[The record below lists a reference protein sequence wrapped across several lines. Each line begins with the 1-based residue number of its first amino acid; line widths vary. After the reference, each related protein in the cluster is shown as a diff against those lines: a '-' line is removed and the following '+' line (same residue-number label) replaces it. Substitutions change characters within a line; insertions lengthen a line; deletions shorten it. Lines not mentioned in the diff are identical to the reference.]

1 MESSVPVDNLLALGR
16 KLVEELGLGDSND
29 TLGRWMAHHVADL
42 IINAENTKG
51 DGKNVAKHKCFEAI
65 LELWKHRS
73 MLPNGKR
80 PFEEMEPVLRAIQS
94 LDPEHKKVRYY
105 NSSRPN
111 SEKVADSLEQEKW
124 LNLAD
129 GLDYS
134 AKLLIGYCL
143 SQAASASLDKS
154 QEWVKLAEGIEED
167 GSPEIAIRFFYDDKD
182 NSDPNEE
189 HRASLKDK
197 IQKLHAFLSISN
209 DLIDDLED
217 KLKALPTI
225 NSNTGSEL

>member
-1 MESSVPVDNLLALGR
+1 MESSVPADNLLALGR
-16 KLVEELGLGDSND
+16 QLVEELNLDDSND
-29 TLGRWMAHHVADL
+29 TLGRWMAHYIAGLIADV
-42 IINAENTKG
+42 ESTGG
-51 DGKNVAKHKCFEAI
+51 DEKNVAEHKCFEAI

-80 PFEEMEPVLRAIQS
+80 PFEELEPVLRAIQS

-105 NSSRPN
+105 NSCRPN
-111 SEKVADSLEQEKW
+111 NEMTADSLEQEKW
-124 LNLAD
+124 LSLAD

-154 QEWVKLAEGIEED
+154 HEWVKLAEGIEED
-167 GSPEIAIRFFYDDKD
+167 GSPERVIRFLYESKD
-182 NSDPNEE
+182 SSDPNEDD
-189 HRASLKDK
+189 RKLLNDR
-197 IQKLHAFLSISN
+197 IQKLNAFLSISN

-217 KLKALPTI
+217 RLKALPTI
-225 NSNTGSEL
+225 NSNTGGKL